1 MISLKE
7 ALVSKNRNVNI
18 DREGEILNFLR
29 NNYTFY
35 TGTYKNSVDVT
46 NIIIDA
52 YGTGDQYDVLKLNAK
67 GIINIKSPNLII
79 SLNKDAE
86 SSTDGLFEW
95 CELKIGPNW
104 VLFFISYQIS
114 CLNYDFTRCNL
125 LDI

>member
-7 ALVSKNRNVNI
+7 ALVRKNRNVNI

-29 NNYTFY
+29 NNYIFY

-67 GIINIKSPNLII
+67 GIINIKSPN
-79 SLNKDAE
+79 
-86 SSTDGLFEW
+86 
-95 CELKIGPNW
+95 
-104 VLFFISYQIS
+104 
-114 CLNYDFTRCNL
+114 
-125 LDI
+125 